1 MGFRVR
7 KIRVEVQVL
16 LESHLE
22 ICHYNPRFMIRKLK
36 LREIVIKVTQLARGR
51 QSSNFNK
58 VLFDQAS
65 FLPGLTN
72 CSYSMEVSQTLWF

>member
-7 KIRVEVQVL
+7 KIRAEVQVL

-22 ICHYNPRFMIRKLK
+22 ICHYHPHFMIRKLK

-58 VLFDQAS
+58 VLFDQS
-65 FLPGLTN
+65 FFFARTYQLL
-72 CSYSMEVSQTLWF
+72 L